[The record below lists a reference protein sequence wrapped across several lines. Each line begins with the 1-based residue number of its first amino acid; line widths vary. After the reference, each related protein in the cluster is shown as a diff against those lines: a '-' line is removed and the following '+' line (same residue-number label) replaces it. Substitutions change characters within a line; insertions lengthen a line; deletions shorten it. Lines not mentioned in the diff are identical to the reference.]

1 MNTFR
6 AAPEYLQHDAT
17 TTSPNSTSTLHPSLL
32 LRMREDGEA
41 GEEGG
46 RGGGGG
52 TIKGSVREQSRLQ
65 RQQNPS
71 CRGEA
76 AAFPTD
82 NLMTLAH
89 FHQPNLE
96 HAVGI

>member
-1 MNTFR
+1 MNTFSV
-6 AAPEYLQHDAT
+6 APEYLQHT
-17 TTSPNSTSTLHPSLL
+17 HPPPPSYPTHSLSGGV
-32 LRMREDGEA
+32 EWGKEAEEEA
-41 GEEGG
+41 GV
-46 RGGGGG
+46 GGG
-52 TIKGSVREQSRLQ
+52 QSGAVCVNKAGCS
-65 RQQNPS
+65 RQQKPS

>member
-1 MNTFR
+1 
-6 AAPEYLQHDAT
+6 
-17 TTSPNSTSTLHPSLL
+17 
-32 LRMREDGEA
+32 MRGQ
-41 GEEGG
+41 G
-46 RGGGGG
+46 RGKGGGGG
-52 TIKGSVREQSRLQ
+52 EGREGKSRGSLCEQAGCSE
-65 RQQNPS
+65 QQNPS

-76 AAFPTD
+76 AAFPTG

>member
-1 MNTFR
+1 M
-6 AAPEYLQHDAT
+6 AA
-17 TTSPNSTSTLHPSLL
+17 
-32 LRMREDGEA
+32 
-41 GEEGG
+41 EEGG
-46 RGGGGG
+46 ESGAVCGNKAGCR
-52 TIKGSVREQSRLQ
+52 

-71 CRGEA
+71 CGGEA